1 MVASQWFVRRLSEI
15 LTFSACWLKIQGCI
29 YVQKINASP
38 LIMPQRKI
46 IHVDCDCFFAAVEMR
61 DDPSLREVPL
71 AVGGDGERGVVT
83 TCNYKAREYGVRSAM
98 PGSEA
103 RRLCPGLVTVPPD
116 LDRYRAAS
124 QQVMAILRELTDLV
138 EPLSLDEAFLDVSD
152 VSDHKGSATLMARH
166 LRERVCREVGITIS
180 AGVAPNKFLAKI
192 ASDWEKPDGLFV
204 IRPEDIADFVQ
215 ELPVEKLFGVGQV
228 TASKLHALGV
238 RTCGDM
244 QAFGAGVL
252 IERFGKQGYRLH
264 EMAHGRDERAVVV
277 SRIAKSVSV
286 ERTFS
291 RDLPDLAACQTVM
304 ASLVADL
311 NLRLSGK
318 ARRKPIHKLFIKIRY
333 SDFSTHTL
341 ERVREQVKK
350 PALED
355 YLPLLSELV
364 TNRKRPVRLL
374 GLGVRF
380 RNDDA
385 PVTQLRLFD

>member
-1 MVASQWFVRRLSEI
+1 
-15 LTFSACWLKIQGCI
+15 
-29 YVQKINASP
+29 
-38 LIMPQRKI
+38 MPQRKI
-46 IHVDCDCFFAAVEMR
+46 IHVDCDCFYAAVEMR
-61 DDPSLREVPL
+61 DDPSLRDVPL
-71 AVGGDGERGVVT
+71 AVGGDGGRGVVT
-83 TCNYKAREYGVRSAM
+83 TCNSKARAYGVRSAM

-103 RRLCPGLVTVPPD
+103 RRLCPGLVTVPTD
-116 LDRYRAAS
+116 MGRYRAVS

-152 VSDHKGSATLMARH
+152 VTDHKGSATLMARH
-166 LRERVCREVGITIS
+166 LRERVRQEVGITIS

-192 ASDWEKPDGLFV
+192 ASDWEKPDGLCV
-204 IRPEDIADFVQ
+204 IRPEDVGSFVQ
-215 ELPVEKLFGVGQV
+215 ALPVEKLFGVGQV

-238 RTCGDM
+238 KTCGDM
-244 QAFGAGVL
+244 QALGPDVL
-252 IERFGKQGYRLH
+252 IDRFGKQGYRLH

-291 RDLPDLAACQTVM
+291 QDLPDMAACQTVM

-311 NLRLSGK
+311 NLRLSRK

-341 ERVREQVKK
+341 ERVREQVKE
-350 PALED
+350 PALDD
-355 YLPLLSELV
+355 YLPLLAELV
-364 TNRKRPVRLL
+364 TNRERPVRLL

>member
-1 MVASQWFVRRLSEI
+1 
-15 LTFSACWLKIQGCI
+15 
-29 YVQKINASP
+29 
-38 LIMPQRKI
+38 MPQRKI
-46 IHVDCDCFFAAVEMR
+46 IHVDCDCFYAAVEMR

-71 AVGGDGERGVVT
+71 AVGGDGGRGVVT
-83 TCNYKAREYGVRSAM
+83 TCNYKARAYGVRSAM

-103 RRLCPGLVTVPPD
+103 RRLCPGLVTVPTD
-116 LDRYRAAS
+116 MGRYRAVS
-124 QQVMAILRELTDLV
+124 QQVMAILREMTDLV

-152 VSDHKGSATLMARH
+152 VNDHKGSATLMARH
-166 LRERVCREVGITIS
+166 LRERVRREVGITIS

-204 IRPEDIADFVQ
+204 IRPEDVEGFVQ
-215 ELPVEKLFGVGQV
+215 GLPVEKLFGVGQV

-238 RTCGDM
+238 KTCGDI
-244 QAFGAGVL
+244 QALGADVL

-264 EMAHGRDERAVVV
+264 EMAHGRDDRAVVV

-291 RDLPDLAACQTVM
+291 QDLPDMAACETVM

-311 NLRLSGK
+311 NLRLSRK

-341 ERVREQVKK
+341 ERVREQIKE
-350 PALED
+350 PTLED
-355 YLPLLSELV
+355 YLPLLAELV
-364 TNRKRPVRLL
+364 TNRERPVRLL

>member
-1 MVASQWFVRRLSEI
+1 
-15 LTFSACWLKIQGCI
+15 
-29 YVQKINASP
+29 
-38 LIMPQRKI
+38 MPQRKI
-46 IHVDCDCFFAAVEMR
+46 IHVDCDCFYAAVEMR
-61 DDPSLREVPL
+61 DDPSLRDVPL
-71 AVGGDGERGVVT
+71 AVGGDGGRGVVT
-83 TCNYKAREYGVRSAM
+83 TCNYKARAYGVRSAM

-103 RRLCPGLVTVPPD
+103 RRLCPGLVTVPTD
-116 LDRYRAAS
+116 MGRYRAVS

-152 VSDHKGSATLMARH
+152 VTDHKGSATLMARH
-166 LRERVCREVGITIS
+166 LRERVRQEVGITIS

-204 IRPEDIADFVQ
+204 IRPEDVEDFVQ
-215 ELPVEKLFGVGQV
+215 GLPVEKLFGVGQV

-238 RTCGDM
+238 KTCGDM
-244 QAFGAGVL
+244 LAQGADVL

-264 EMAHGRDERAVVV
+264 EMAHGRDDRAVVV

-291 RDLPDLAACQTVM
+291 QDLPDMAACQTVM

-311 NLRLSGK
+311 NLRLSRK
-318 ARRKPIHKLFIKIRY
+318 TRRKPIHKLFIKIRY

-341 ERVREQVKK
+341 ERVREQVKE

-355 YLPLLSELV
+355 YLPLLAELV
-364 TNRKRPVRLL
+364 TNRERPVRLL

-385 PVTQLRLFD
+385 PVTQLRLFE

>member
-1 MVASQWFVRRLSEI
+1 
-15 LTFSACWLKIQGCI
+15 
-29 YVQKINASP
+29 
-38 LIMPQRKI
+38 MPQRKI
-46 IHVDCDCFFAAVEMR
+46 IHVDCDCFYAAVEMR
-61 DDPSLREVPL
+61 DDPSLRDVPL
-71 AVGGDGERGVVT
+71 AVGGDGGRGVVT
-83 TCNYKAREYGVRSAM
+83 TCNYKARAYGVRSAM

-103 RRLCPGLVTVPPD
+103 RRLCPGLVTVPTD
-116 LDRYRAAS
+116 MGRYRAVS

-152 VSDHKGSATLMARH
+152 VSDYKGSATLMARH
-166 LRERVCREVGITIS
+166 LRERVRREVGITIS

-204 IRPEDIADFVQ
+204 IRPEDVADFVQ
-215 ELPVEKLFGVGQV
+215 QLPVEKLFGVGQV

-238 RTCGDM
+238 QTCADM
-244 QAFGAGVL
+244 QALGADVL
-252 IERFGKQGYRLH
+252 IDRFGKQGYRLH
-264 EMAHGRDERAVVV
+264 EMAYGRDERSVVV

-291 RDLPDLAACQTVM
+291 QDLPDMAACETVM
-304 ASLVADL
+304 PSLVADL
-311 NLRLSGK
+311 NLRLSRK
-318 ARRKPIHKLFIKIRY
+318 ARQKPIHKLFIKIRY

-341 ERVREQVKK
+341 ERVREQVRE

-355 YLPLLSELV
+355 YLPLLGELV
-364 TNRKRPVRLL
+364 TNRERPVRLL